1 MKNHLPSLTLFLFA
15 TVFLTACGQGE
26 NTESDPDAATDSAAI
41 AEPAIDE
48 SAIYAAAVNNAA
60 RSDAD
65 RARDAGRKPGEV
77 LAFFEIKP
85 GMRVLDMFSGGG
97 YYSELLSYVVGESGR
112 VSAHSNEAY
121 AQYVAEE
128 SMTRYGGDRLPN
140 VHTLMAENNKL
151 SLGESEYDAVL
162 LVLSFH
168 DIFYVDPDNDWPKI
182 DGPALLAELYKGL
195 KPGGVIG
202 IVDHYAEAGSARE
215 TGGTLHRIDPN
226 IVVADMEAA
235 GFIAAGKSEALR
247 NMDDDYSMN
256 MSDPAVSGKTDRFV
270 MKFRKPR
277 QEEQ

>member
-1 MKNHLPSLTLFLFA
+1 MKKLLSFLSLFLF
-15 TVFLTACGQGE
+15 TSIFLTACGQGE
-26 NTESDPDAATDSAAI
+26 STESGPDEATEPAAVTQA
-41 AEPAIDE
+41 AIDE
-48 SAIYAAAVNNAA
+48 SAIYATAVNSDA

-77 LAFFEIKP
+77 LAFFDIKP
-85 GMRVLDMFSGGG
+85 GMRVLDMFAGGG
-97 YYSELLSYVVGESGR
+97 YYSELLSYVVGESGS

-128 SMTRYGGDRLPN
+128 TMTRYGGDRLPN
-140 VHTLMAENNKL
+140 VQTLMAENNEL

-168 DIFYVDPDNDWPKI
+168 DIFYVDPKNGWPKI
-182 DGPALLAELYKGL
+182 DGPALLAELHKGL

-235 GFIAAGKSEALR
+235 GFVAAGKSEALR

-256 MSDPAVSGKTDRFV
+256 MADPAVRGKTDRFV
-270 MKFRKPR
+270 MKFRKP
-277 QEEQ
+277 E